1 MAWLAD
7 LPRLQGRPLGG
18 LVGGA
23 GPYAFSRVQS
33 GWIVVPT
40 REDAEKWVRA
50 LRFFGA
56 NALLFPADDGRPWDG
71 VSPHPDLP
79 RQRLVARHAANAAL
93 VVAPAKALL
102 ARGPARVDAR
112 LLRVG
117 EDHDRAALLAWLVAR
132 GYLSTQRVEEPG
144 CWSVRGGILDIW
156 PAGAAAPVRIEWF
169 DEEIASIRTFD
180 AATQRTDPAP
190 AKPQAP
196 SAGGGVAGGR
206 QPPSPKKQSHS
217 VTILPAREAV
227 LDAATAERA
236 AAYLHAVAT
245 EREVSPTERRRVL
258 QDLRNGV
265 WFPGGEDYLPAL
277 LELAPVTPGSP
288 LWIVEP
294 DLVRAELSRYE
305 ELIRARFEALDP
317 EDRPVVRP
325 FDRYL
330 PAAEAR
336 LSGGVPVSALVLTG
350 SEAFTTRTTTSLKV
364 GAGDLAPV
372 VKQLRAWVAE
382 GRPVTVVAESQ
393 GRATRLEAL
402 FEPHGVRFGK
412 GRAGPGELG
421 LEVGDLPEGFAAEE
435 AVFVTADEL
444 FVEHTERRDG
454 GPRTGTVAFR
464 RAAVASFAGVRPG
477 DLVVHGRHGIG
488 QYNGL
493 ARMPLGEGAGDFVV
507 VTYRD
512 GEKLYVPVHR
522 LDLLTPYR
530 SVEGDQKPRLD
541 RLGGV
546 TWETRRAKVR
556 DAVLKMAHDLL
567 RLYARRK
574 IVRAQQFQGSDA
586 YYAQFEE
593 TFPFIETPDQE
604 RAIADVLEDLAQ
616 DEPMDRLLV
625 GDVGF
630 GKTEVAMRACFRV
643 VEGGAQAIVLCPT
656 TVLAF
661 QHGESFRRRFENF
674 PVRIE
679 VLSRFQS
686 AADAKRILDGFAA
699 GGIDIL
705 VATSKALGRDVRARN
720 LGVVVVDEEHR
731 FGVSQK
737 EALKRLATG
746 VHMLAMSATPIPRTL
761 QMALSGVRAL
771 SVMATPPLG
780 RHQIRTEIARF
791 SEDRVREDIL
801 HELRRGGQVFFVHNR
816 VEDIETIA
824 AWVREVVPEA
834 RVGVGHGQMADEALE
849 RVLVRFVRRDFDV
862 FVCTT
867 IIESGVD
874 IPNVN
879 TMIVDNADQLGLAQL
894 YQLRG
899 RIGRSSARATCTLL
913 VRGEGELRRD
923 AMARL
928 RVLQE
933 NTELGSGFTLASN
946 DLELRGGGELLGDR
960 QHGHIAAIGF
970 DAYLELLE
978 EAVAEAKGEAS
989 RRQLEPEIE
998 VNVPAWIAEEYV
1010 PDLPERLETYQRLA
1024 RARSRDEVRGII
1036 DALEGRHGQPPPE
1049 VVNLGWLS
1057 ESRVRCRELGIEN
1070 VAFLKVR
1077 LLVKLHAPT
1086 QVNPRTLERLLAAEP
1101 ARFRRLG
1108 ERDIE
1113 VRFTPDEGAHPFRV
1127 LEWVLQRLA
1136 ERPDGEP
1143 DPRLRRR

>member
-7 LPRLQGRPLGG
+7 LPRLVGRPLGG
-18 LVGGA
+18 LVAGA
-23 GPYAFSRVQS
+23 GPYALSRLGT

-40 REDAEKWVRA
+40 REDADKWVRA

-56 NALLFPADDGRPWDG
+56 RALLYPADDGRPWDG

-79 RQRLVARHAANAAL
+79 RQRLVARLATDAL

-102 ARGPARVDAR
+102 QRVPAAPESRV
-112 LLRVG
+112 LRVG
-117 EDHDRAALLAWLVAR
+117 EDHDRAALLAWLNAR

-144 CWSVRGGILDIW
+144 CWSIRGGLTDIW
-156 PAGAAAPVRIEWF
+156 PTGADAPVRVEWF
-169 DEEIASIRTFD
+169 DEEVASIRTFD
-180 AATQRTDPAP
+180 PASQRSG
-190 AKPQAP
+190 AKRDH
-196 SAGGGVAGGR
+196 VR
-206 QPPSPKKQSHS
+206 
-217 VTILPAREAV
+217 VLPAREAV
-227 LDAATAERA
+227 LDAETAERA
-236 AAYLHAVAT
+236 AAYIHALGS
-245 EREVSPTERRRVL
+245 ERELPPGERRRVL

-265 WFPGGEDYLPAL
+265 WFPGAEDYLPAL
-277 LELAPVTPGSP
+277 LDLAPPTPAAP

-294 DLVRAELSRYE
+294 DLVRVELARFE
-305 ELIRARFEALDP
+305 ELVRARFQALEP
-317 EDRPVVRP
+317 EDRPLVRP

-336 LSGGVPVSALVLTG
+336 LEGGVPVTSLVLSG
-350 SEAFTTRTTTSLKV
+350 AEAFETRATTSLKV
-364 GAGDLAPV
+364 GAGDLAPA
-372 VKQLRAWVAE
+372 VKQLRTWAAQ
-382 GRPVTVVAESQ
+382 GRPVTIVAEST
-393 GRATRLEAL
+393 GRAERLRAL
-402 FEPHGVRFGK
+402 FEPHGVPLPT
-412 GRAGPGELG
+412 GRAGPGELR
-421 LEVGDLPEGFAAEE
+421 LVVGDLPEGFAAEE

-444 FVEHTERRDG
+444 FVEHVERRE
-454 GPRTGTVAFR
+454 GPRTGAGAFR

-488 QYNGL
+488 QYRGL
-493 ARMPLGEGAGDFVV
+493 ARMPLGEGAGDFVIV
-507 VTYRD
+507 EYRD

-530 SVEGDQKPRLD
+530 SVEGDTKPRLD
-541 RLGGV
+541 RLGGA
-546 TWETRRAKVR
+546 TWEARRAKVR
-556 DAVLKMAHDLL
+556 DAVLKMAHELL

-574 IVRAQQFQGSDA
+574 IARAQAFRGSDA
-586 YYAQFEE
+586 YYSQFEE

-604 RAIADVLEDLAQ
+604 RAIADVLDDLAD

-643 VEGGAQAIVLCPT
+643 VEGNAQAIVLCPT

-661 QHGESFRRRFENF
+661 QHGDTFRRRFEGF

-679 VLSRFQS
+679 VLSRFQGAGDS
-686 AADAKRILDGFAA
+686 KRILADFQA
-699 GGIDIL
+699 GKVDIL
-705 VATSKALGRDVRARN
+705 VATSKALGRAVHARN
-720 LGVVVVDEEHR
+720 LGLVVVDEEHR
-731 FGVSQK
+731 FGVAQK
-737 EALKRLATG
+737 EALKKMATG

-761 QMALSGVRAL
+761 QMALSGVRKL
-771 SVMATPPLG
+771 SVMATPPVG
-780 RHQIRTEIARF
+780 RHQVRTEIARF
-791 SEDRVREDIL
+791 SAERVREDIL

-816 VEDIETIA
+816 VEDIEAIA
-824 AWVREVVPEA
+824 EWVREVVPEA
-834 RVGVGHGQMADEALE
+834 TVGVGHGQMPDEALE
-849 RVLVRFVRRDFDV
+849 RVLVQFVRRQFNV

-874 IPNVN
+874 LPNVN
-879 TMIVDNADQLGLAQL
+879 TMIVDDADKLGLAQL

-899 RIGRSSARATCTLL
+899 RIGRGTQRALCTLL
-913 VRGEGELRRD
+913 VRGVGELRRD

-933 NTELGSGFTLASN
+933 NTELGSGFALASN

-978 EAVAEAKGEAS
+978 EAVAEARGEAS

-998 VNVPAWIAEEYV
+998 VAAPSWIPEDYV

-1024 RARSRDEVRGII
+1024 RARTREDVRGVV
-1036 DALEGRHGQPPPE
+1036 DAMEDRYGAPPPE

-1057 ESRVRCRELGIEN
+1057 ESRVRCRELGIEH

-1077 LLVKLHAPT
+1077 LVVRMHAPT
-1086 QVNPRTLERLLAAEP
+1086 QVNPRTVERLLAAEP

-1108 ERDIE
+1108 EREIE
-1113 VRFTPDEGAHPFRV
+1113 VRFTPEEGAHPFRV
-1127 LEWVLQRLA
+1127 LEWVLQRLS
-1136 ERPDGEP
+1136 ERPEGEP
-1143 DPRLRRR
+1143 DTRARRR